1 MSDRDEFG
9 SFLIGFIIGGLTGA
23 VVSLLFAP
31 QSGDDT
37 RTYIKD
43 RAIELGDRVNETA
56 GKVSRELDERTSEYR
71 VRANEYADK
80 ARSTL
85 QDLSRKGNEMLDE
98 KKEHLSDAVD
108 SALRSAKRTK
118 DDVLDS

>member
-31 QSGDDT
+31 QSGGET

-56 GKVSRELDERTSEYR
+56 GRISQDVDLHTREYR
-71 VRANEYADK
+71 DRANEYAEK
-80 ARSTL
+80 ARTTL
-85 QDLSRKGNEMLDE
+85 QDLSRKGSDAVDE
-98 KKEHLSDAVD
+98 QKARLSDAVD
-108 SALRSAKRTK
+108 SALRTAKRAK
-118 DDVLDS
+118 DDALES